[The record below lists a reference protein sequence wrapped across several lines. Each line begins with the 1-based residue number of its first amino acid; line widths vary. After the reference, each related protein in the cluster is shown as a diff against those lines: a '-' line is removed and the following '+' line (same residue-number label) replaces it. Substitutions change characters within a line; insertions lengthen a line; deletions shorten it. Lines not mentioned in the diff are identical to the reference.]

1 MKEGT
6 PLMNRAMLAV
16 CLLPLSLLAGCP
28 TTPTDPVQAV
38 IAYSTRQ
45 GPAPLSISFSAV
57 GSTSVNGGP
66 LTYRWDFGDGTTS
79 TEAAVAHVFEN
90 PGRYFVRLT
99 VTDPTG
105 EQGTATQEVRA
116 AGTGANAVLR
126 SDVTNGRAPLGV
138 QFDGT
143 GSNAPDDDILDYYW
157 DFGDGGTSR
166 LPDPYHVFENA
177 GQFLVTLRVVTA
189 GGVEDTA
196 EVTITVGKRAA
207 ALQFNGSS
215 FATLPLSASF
225 PLGRYTFEAWVKAD
239 ADGGTVATLG
249 GGAMALEIA
258 PSASII
264 RVRINGVTREA
275 AASNLSGAWRHLAAV
290 FNTAES
296 GSTTET
302 TGCTL
307 YLDGQPLGSVETPVA
322 VTANSVILGLGLRGK
337 VAEVRLWSVART
349 AAEIAAAWNVRL
361 SGLEQNLLG
370 YWPLDEGSGQT
381 LTNRTGGPAGILGA
395 TTQVETT
402 DPAWSPEDPP
412 L

>member
-1 MKEGT
+1 
-6 PLMNRAMLAV
+6 MNRTTLAV
-16 CLLPLSLLAGCP
+16 CLLPLLLLAGCP

-45 GPAPLSISFSAV
+45 GPAPLTISFSAV

-79 TEAAVAHVFEN
+79 TEEAVVHIFVN

-99 VTDPTG
+99 VTDATG

-116 AGTGANAVLR
+116 AGTGANAVVR
-126 SDVTNGRAPLGV
+126 ADVTNGRAPLGV

-143 GSNAPDDDILDYYW
+143 ESNAPDDRILDYYW

-166 LPDPYHVFENA
+166 LPEPFHVFENA
-177 GQFLVTLRVVTA
+177 GQFIVTLRVVTA
-189 GGVEDTA
+189 GGVAATA
-196 EVTITVGKRAA
+196 ETTITVGKRAA

-215 FATLPLSASF
+215 FATLPLAAAF
-225 PLGRYTFEAWVKAD
+225 PLNRYTFEAWVKAD
-239 ADGGTVATLG
+239 TEGGAIATLG
-249 GGAMALEIA
+249 GGAVALEIV
-258 PSASII
+258 PSGNVV
-264 RVRINGVTREA
+264 RVRINNVTREA
-275 AASNLSGAWRHLAAV
+275 ASNNLGGVWRHLAAV
-290 FNTAES
+290 FNTIEES
-296 GSTTET
+296 EDPTAV

-307 YLDGQPLGSVETPVA
+307 YLDGQPLAKVETPVA
-322 VTANSVILGLGLRGK
+322 ITADSVILGLGFRGK
-337 VAEVRLWSVART
+337 VAEVRLWSVAQSAT
-349 AAEIAAAWNVRL
+349 AIAAAWNRRL

-381 LTNRTGGPAGILGA
+381 LTNRAGGPVGVLGSS
-395 TTQVETT
+395 TQVEPS